1 MARQAD
7 LIVSAKAVYP
17 DPDVPG
23 MDRRVFAVTNGYV
36 VAAADSESELAD
48 LVGSATR
55 RVDLSR
61 HYVLPGFDDTH
72 THLMAAVESV
82 GSVEPGDVRSIAA
95 LLDLLGGQ
103 VAKTPPGRWVVT
115 GSHWQELNLAERR
128 LPTRDELDSVSA
140 IVPILVKRGGHNA
153 VANSAALTI
162 AGVCEDIGDVPG
174 GRFGRDGDGRLDGRL
189 LDNAVFAVTRAMPAV
204 TEIER
209 IAAMGV
215 ASRRYAASGITTV
228 RDCFVPLGDLAFL
241 RAARDAGELHV
252 RVRALVGI
260 AAMPSEV
267 ELGRVLTELAPWH
280 SNSDVYLR
288 VWGVKFVFDG
298 GLEAGATC
306 EHYAG
311 RDDYFGFLTW
321 DPSRLERA
329 IEQVLAAG
337 WRVGVHAYG
346 DRAVGEL
353 LDIFGRVRARHPALP
368 VGSLVIE
375 HAGLATARQRHR
387 AASLGVAVTVQHPL
401 LYDAAHVQETYWGI
415 ERVERLFPVRSWVEA
430 GVTVAAGSDY
440 PVGMFGAMHSVWGL
454 TTRQTIVGVCGER
467 EAVDR
472 HTAVALHT
480 TGAARLLREEGL
492 RGRLL
497 PGYAAD
503 FTVWSVD
510 PYRVPAQELKD
521 LVPAQTW
528 IGGRQCP

>member
-1 MARQAD
+1 MVRQAD
-7 LIVSAKAVYP
+7 LVVRAKALYP
-17 DPDVPG
+17 DPDLPEV
-23 MDRRVFAVTNGYV
+23 RRQAFAVTDGYV
-36 VAAADSESELAD
+36 VATADSESELAD
-48 LVGSATR
+48 LVGPATR
-55 RVDLSR
+55 SVDLSDS
-61 HYVLPGFDDTH
+61 YVLPGFDDTH
-72 THLMAAVESV
+72 THLMAAIESV
-82 GSVEPGDVRSIAA
+82 GSVEPCDVRSVAE

-103 VAKTPPGRWVVT
+103 VTKTPTGQWVVT

-128 LPTRDELDSVSA
+128 LPTRAELDSVSVL
-140 IVPILVKRGGHNA
+140 VPILVKRGGHNA
-153 VANSAALTI
+153 VANSAALAA
-162 AGVCEDIGDVPG
+162 AGVCEDVGDMPG
-174 GRFGRDGDGRLDGRL
+174 GHFGRDVDGRLDGRL
-189 LDNAVFAVTRAMPAV
+189 LDNAVFSVTKAMPAV
-204 TEIER
+204 TESER

-215 ASRRYAASGITTV
+215 ASRRYVASGITTV
-228 RDCFVPLGDLAFL
+228 RDCFVPLWDLAFL
-241 RAARDAGELHV
+241 KAARDAGALHV
-252 RVRALVGI
+252 RMRVLVGI
-260 AAMPSEV
+260 APMSSDSE
-267 ELGRVLTELAPWH
+267 LAQVLAELAPWH
-280 SNSDVYLR
+280 SNNDAYLQI
-288 VWGVKFVFDG
+288 WGLKFVFDG

-321 DPSRLERA
+321 DPTRLERA
-329 IEQVLAAG
+329 IERVLAAG

-375 HAGLATARQRHR
+375 HGGLATAQQRRR
-387 AASLGVAVTVQHPL
+387 AASLGVAVTIQHPL
-401 LYDAAHVQETYWGI
+401 LHDVAHVQETYWGL

-454 TTRQTIVGVCGER
+454 TTRQTIAGVRGES

-472 HTAVALHT
+472 QTAVTLHT
-480 TGAARLLREEGL
+480 TRAAQLLREEGL

-503 FTVWSVD
+503 FTVWPVD
-510 PYRVPAQELKD
+510 PYLVPAQELKH

-528 IGGRQCP
+528 IGGVQHL